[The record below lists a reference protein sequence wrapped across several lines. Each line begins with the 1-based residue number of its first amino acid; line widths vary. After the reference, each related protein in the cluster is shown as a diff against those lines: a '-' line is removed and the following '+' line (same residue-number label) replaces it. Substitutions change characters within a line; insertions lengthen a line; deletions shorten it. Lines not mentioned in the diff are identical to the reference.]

1 MDLTFGVVG
10 PGKVGGS
17 LVRAFTAAGL
27 KCAGVYGGAIADVR
41 AAELAVPCFSN
52 AGGLLALADAVFI
65 CVPDRVINEAAE
77 TLAAAA
83 KSTGVDVK
91 GKFFYHVSG
100 STGLDELAPLAA
112 LGAET
117 GSLHP
122 LQSFAE
128 VRGSLS
134 GIGMAVDGS
143 EKAKTLAEE
152 LARLCGAVPFTV
164 PPNERAAYHAAA
176 CFCSNFTVTVVA
188 LAESLLSRWTA
199 DKEAAHKLLL
209 PLFTGTAQNL
219 THAQEAHEALTGPIA
234 RGDAATVARHL
245 RALPKELIPVYAAL
259 ARETINI
266 ALAGGSIDESAAAE
280 MKGLL
285 TEANK

>member
-10 PGKVGGS
+10 PGRVGGS
-17 LVRAFTAAGL
+17 LVRALTAAGV
-27 KCAGVYGGAIADVR
+27 KCAGVYGGANADVKAKTLGVPCFDD
-41 AAELAVPCFSN
+41 AAEL
-52 AGGLLALADAVFI
+52 LAAADTVFI
-65 CVPDRVINEAAE
+65 CVPDRLIGTVAQDLAGAAE
-77 TLAAAA
+77 
-83 KSTGVDVK
+83 SSGVDVR
-91 GKFFYHVSG
+91 GKSFYHVSG
-100 STGLDELAPLAA
+100 SAGLDELSPLTA

-128 VRGSLS
+128 VRSSLT

-143 EKAKTLAEE
+143 AKAKTLAEE
-152 LARLCGAVPFTV
+152 LARLCGAVPFIV

-188 LAESLLSRWTA
+188 IAERLLSRWTA
-199 DKEAAHKLLL
+199 DNSEAHKLLL
-209 PLFTGTAQNL
+209 PLFIGTAQNL
-219 THAQEAHEALTGPIA
+219 THASYAAQALTGPIA
-234 RGDAATVARHL
+234 RGDAATVAKHL
-245 RALPKELIPVYAAL
+245 QALPKELIPVYAAL

-280 MKGLL
+280 MNGLL